1 MNILRMEMNIRYM
14 KEIIV
19 LLVVMTVVLMYMWYR
34 EHTLRIRIEK
44 EAEEN
49 DRELTKYISSSLDME
64 KHLSEVERD
73 LKLQQEM
80 AEEIKRIQ
88 EKSRL
93 LKHDMRNHS
102 LVLLSYLNEGNV
114 EEAKLYI
121 SQIIDNLNKIYS
133 YINVGNSLLNY
144 ILNSKLSMAKDKGID
159 IKAEIENMEF
169 NYMSSVD
176 FSALLNNMLDNAIEA
191 GEKSGEKSMELIIGR
206 RQGFDTITVKNS
218 IDTSVLDTNP
228 ELKSTKKEKGHGFGV
243 TQIKSIV
250 EKYEGMIDIYEEGN
264 YFIVNVVYP
273 SKS

>member
-1 MNILRMEMNIRYM
+1 MEMNIRYM

-19 LLVVMTVVLMYMWYR
+19 LLVVMTVVLIYMWYR

-144 ILNSKLSMAKDKGID
+144 ILNSKLSVAKDKGID

-169 NYMSSVD
+169 SYMSSVD

-191 GEKSGEKSMELIIGR
+191 GEKSVEKSMELVIGR

-228 ELKSTKKEKGHGFGV
+228 GLKSTKKEKGHGFGV

-250 EKYEGMIDIYEEGN
+250 EKYDGMIDIYEEGN

>member
-1 MNILRMEMNIRYM
+1 M
-14 KEIIV
+14 KDITV
-19 LLVVMTVVLMYMWYR
+19 LLIVMVVGLICLWRR
-34 EHTLRIRIEK
+34 EYSRRVMAEKKEK
-44 EAEEN
+44 ENEH
-49 DRELTKYISSSLDME
+49 ELTRYIADNLDME
-64 KHLSEVERD
+64 KQLSEVEKD
-73 LKLQQEM
+73 LRLQQEM
-80 AEEIKRIQ
+80 AAEIKRIQ

-93 LKHDMRNHS
+93 LKHDMKNHS

-114 EEAKLYI
+114 EEAKAYI

-144 ILNSKLSMAKDKGID
+144 ILNSKLSVAKDKGMD

-169 NYMSSVD
+169 EYISSVD

-191 GEKSGEKSMELIIGR
+191 GVVSKKKSIELIIGKR
-206 RQGFDTITVKNS
+206 KGFDTITVKNS

-243 TQIKSIV
+243 AQIKSIV
-250 EKYEGMIDIYEEGN
+250 EKYQGMIDIYEDNN

-273 SKS
+273 SKA